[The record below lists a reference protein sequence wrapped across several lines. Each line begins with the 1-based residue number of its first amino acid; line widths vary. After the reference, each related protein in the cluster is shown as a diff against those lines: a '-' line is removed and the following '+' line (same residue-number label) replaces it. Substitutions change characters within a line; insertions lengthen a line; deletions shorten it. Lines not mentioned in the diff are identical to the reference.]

1 MKILITGADGQLGR
15 ELIRQGQAF
24 KVELHAFER
33 QELDITRSN
42 QVNKIIA
49 SVSPSLVINAAAYTN
64 VDKAESE
71 ADLAFKVNAIA
82 PGNLARCCADRN
94 VALIHISSDYVF
106 DGIKDKPY
114 HETDPIAP
122 LGIYGQSKAQ
132 GEDAIR
138 SILKNHIILRSS
150 WLYGVY
156 RHNFVKTMLALG
168 AEKKVIPVV
177 ADQFGSP
184 TSASDLAEAVFT
196 IATKISSAADL
207 DWGTYHYCG
216 KGITSWHGFAKEI
229 LRLASSWMHLQT
241 QRVEAITTAD
251 YPTPAKR
258 PPYSAMDCSRI
269 KKVFGINP
277 KPWQQSL
284 KQTIDR
290 IHAESK

>member
-1 MKILITGADGQLGR
+1 MKILITGAHGQLGQ

-42 QVNKIIA
+42 QVNNIID

-114 HETDPIAP
+114 HESDPIAP

-138 SILKNHIILRSS
+138 SVLKNHIILRSMNK
-150 WLYGVY
+150 G
-156 RHNFVKTMLALG
+156 NNG
-168 AEKKVIPVV
+168 A
-177 ADQFGSP
+177 
-184 TSASDLAEAVFT
+184 
-196 IATKISSAADL
+196 
-207 DWGTYHYCG
+207 HG
-216 KGITSWHGFAKEI
+216 KFK
-229 LRLASSWMHLQT
+229 
-241 QRVEAITTAD
+241 
-251 YPTPAKR
+251 
-258 PPYSAMDCSRI
+258 
-269 KKVFGINP
+269 F
-277 KPWQQSL
+277 
-284 KQTIDR
+284 
-290 IHAESK
+290 